1 MKVKEVVLMY
11 ITFEQLMLIFMFII
25 ALIDLIFQI
34 IDSNKKK

>member
-1 MKVKEVVLMY
+1 MY

-25 ALIDLIFQI
+25 ALIALIFQI